1 MENRKRLGNAAFM
14 TEPCIKYGGDAKPA
28 YVSFASPPS
37 RSLFYLEEQSFMISV
52 LGISFVSAAPA
63 AKWNG
68 QAWKMKVA
76 VSLQSP

>member
-1 MENRKRLGNAAFM
+1 M
-14 TEPCIKYGGDAKPA
+14 
-28 YVSFASPPS
+28 
-37 RSLFYLEEQSFMISV
+37 EEQSFMISV